1 MNIPGSITTLL
12 IGIGLTV
19 ISFWYGQNHGLL
31 PVQAAEEAVQ
41 IDGLFNLMLTI
52 GTGLF
57 LIVQGALIY
66 SLFKF
71 RRRPGD
77 DTDGPYIEGNI
88 PLEIL
93 WTSIP
98 AVIVLIIAVYSFE
111 TYNQIG
117 GLNPMDHSVAHGHS
131 TQQVSHRS
139 GAAIAAP
146 LVAEA
151 ALAESDNASGTRSI
165 EVEQAVTNDPATAAV
180 RDQSIPQ
187 RKDSSAMGSTAPRIG
202 PTPAQAGT
210 PAQYVINATGLQF
223 AWLFTYPD
231 TGIVAGELHVPV
243 GKQILLNISAND
255 VLHAFWVP
263 EFRLKQDAIPGKQ
276 SELRFTP
283 SKVGEYD
290 VICAELCG
298 AYHGVMKTKVIA
310 QTQADFDAWV
320 QEQQIASTPDALK
333 PDALQTAI
341 ASSEQSPE
349 QFLAPFVQPLGL
361 NDTVLQQLHP
371 RHPTP
376 SPTSAS

>member
-31 PVQAAEEAVQ
+31 PVAASEEAVG
-41 IDGLFNLMLTI
+41 IDNLFNLMVTI

-57 LIVQGALIY
+57 LIVQGTLIY
-66 SLFKF
+66 SFFKF
-71 RRRPGD
+71 RRQPDD
-77 DTDGPYIEGNI
+77 DTDGPYVEGNI

-93 WTSIP
+93 WTAIP

-111 TYNQIG
+111 VYSRIG
-117 GLNPMDHSVAHGHS
+117 GLDPMAHSMAHAPA
-131 TQQVSHRS
+131 TQQVAYGS

-146 LVAEA
+146 LVPPTDSNPHA
-151 ALAESDNASGTRSI
+151 AMVMAAT
-165 EVEQAVTNDPATAAV
+165 DPATAAV
-180 RDQSIPQ
+180 RDETIPPAQ
-187 RKDSSAMGSTAPRIG
+187 DAPEMGVTTPRIG
-202 PTPAQAGT
+202 ATPDNAGQS
-210 PAQYVINATGLQF
+210 AAYQINATGLQF

-243 GKQILLNISAND
+243 GKEILLNISAND

-263 EFRLKQDAIPGKQ
+263 EFRLKQDAIPGRQ

-283 SKVGEYD
+283 SKIGEYD

-310 QTQADFDAWV
+310 QTQADFDTWV
-320 QEQQIASTPDALK
+320 QEQQVANSPDALK
-333 PDALQTAI
+333 TAI
-341 ASSEQSPE
+341 AANPTTPD
-349 QFLAPFVQPLGL
+349 QFLAPFVQDLGI
-361 NDTVLQQLHP
+361 NAAVVEQLHP
-371 RHPTP
+371 AHLHA
-376 SPTSAS
+376 SAH